1 MKRLLLLLFCL
12 YSLASVA
19 QNPASKLSYELQ
31 RLVPGF
37 VPIQTEGDEV
47 VFEQIMYDAK
57 GNVVVQL
64 LAKTGSAV
72 LVNELRAKN
81 FDIIVTTKF
90 TVTISVPVSRLNEL
104 ENVQEV
110 RKARAEYK
118 PGHGA
123 VVSQGDTAMKS
134 QLARVTY
141 GVNGA
146 GVKVGVLSD
155 SYNNLGG
162 AATGVTNGEL
172 PGPGNPNGF
181 TTPVSV
187 LADLASGGSDE
198 GRAMVEIIHDVAP
211 GATQAFATAFVG
223 GQAGFANNIIAL
235 KDAGS
240 KVIVDDVFYFAEPFF
255 QNGVIAQAVNTVKA
269 AGVSYFSAAGNSART
284 AYANPFRVGSF
295 TFPQVT
301 SVNVPAHNF
310 AAPGDPDVYLLQLNN
325 LAVGRTYTI
334 ALQWDE
340 PFPSVSGGAGAQTNM
355 DMYWYNAAGTGLS
368 GSVTNNNIGGDPI
381 EILQVA
387 PGAST
392 RHIAIRHTAGPAP
405 QNLRVVVYTNGLP
418 LTFGNAAVP
427 GINASTLVGH
437 ANAAGAMAVG
447 AAPWFRT
454 PAYGVNPPVI
464 ESFSS
469 LGGTPILFDDAG
481 NRLPVPIVYSKPE
494 ITGPDGGNN
503 SFFGSDS
510 NQDTDS
516 FPNFFGTS
524 AAAPHA
530 AAIAALMIQSRNG
543 QSPLTPDQIKTVM
556 ENSTIDMDDPDIA
569 GFQTGFDFRTG
580 HGLLQADL
588 ALAQV
593 NCTTPITL
601 TTGTIPN
608 ICQGTKSFTIPY
620 TATTGSPISYSI
632 SGPGITSVNDVA
644 LAAAPSS
651 ITVNLTGG
659 ATLPSMAF
667 NLQLKNAN
675 GCFSDT
681 IKGTVTVDPAS
692 IVNAGPDQ
700 TVCDSDTIYL
710 SATLSGVATNM
721 VWQKNAAFGTF
732 IGPDTQPNA
741 KFVLNAAGKM
751 LDSLSFGAMS
761 NDPGSNV
768 CQGGLDTVKI
778 YIQHGPTV
786 EAGPN
791 QTVCA
796 SSPTVTLA
804 GSKGGTATVATWSGG
819 AGTFLPN
826 NTTLNATYT
835 PTLGEITAGS
845 VKLKLTTDD
854 PDGICKAAVDS
865 VIITYDPASIINAGP
880 DQTVCDS
887 DTIYLSATL
896 SGLATQ
902 MVWQKNAAFGTFIG
916 PDTSPNAKF
925 VLNAA
930 GKMLDS
936 LSFGAM
942 SNDPG
947 GNVCQGGL
955 DTVKIYI
962 QHGAA
967 SVEAGPDQTVCA
979 SSPIV
984 TLAGSKGGTAIV
996 ATWSGGAGIFTPNN
1010 TTLNATYT
1018 PTLGEIA
1025 AGSVKLKLTTDD
1037 PAGTCEAGVDSVII
1051 TYDPASIVNAGPDQ
1065 TVCDSD
1071 TIYLSAT
1078 LSGLATN
1085 MVWQKNVAFGTFI
1098 GPDTSPNAKFVLN
1111 AAGKLL
1117 DSLSFGA
1124 MSNDPGGNVC
1134 QGGLDT
1140 VKIYIQHGPTVE
1152 AGPNQQVCS
1161 SSPTVTLAGSKG
1173 GTATVATWSGGAGI
1187 FTPNNTT
1194 LNATYTPTPGEITAG
1209 SVKLKLTTDDPA
1221 GICKAA
1227 VDSVIITY
1235 DPASIINAGPD
1246 QAICNTDTI
1255 VLNAT
1260 LSGVATD
1267 MVWQK
1272 NVAFGTFIT
1281 PDTQPFAKF
1290 VLNATGKLL
1299 DSLSF
1304 GAMSNDPGA
1313 NVCQGGL
1320 DTVKIYILHP
1330 AVPLVAAGDTINAGS
1345 SINLTATG
1353 CTGLGFTLRWFQVA
1367 DDALVSMPVSPLQ
1380 TTAYYARCEQT
1391 RLGVTCQSGKSTEFI
1406 VTVLPSSTSIIYVNV
1421 ANNAP
1426 GQDGSSW
1433 SKAFASLQ
1441 QGLTAAAAL
1450 QASPNKVQVWVAQG
1464 TYKPGTLRKDVFSI
1478 PSGVKVFGGFVGTE
1492 TLLEERNWKTNLT
1505 ILSGEIGTSVP
1516 DDNTYHVVLFSAT
1529 DTTTQLDGF
1538 RVVRGFAEFF
1548 AGTQTN
1554 NLDDPSVQ
1562 ASGGGILAIE
1572 KSKGLIINCTITDN
1586 RATGGGGM
1594 HLRDSSHLHIIQS
1607 VIFGNEA
1614 TFGGGVYVLGGSQ
1627 PYFENVLFAI
1637 NKGLGGGLYV
1647 NQSQPR
1653 LMNCTIASNKDGSN
1667 NVGGVYNSNATTT
1680 IQNSIL
1686 WGNTPLQSTAGSNIT
1701 NSIVEGGYTGTGN
1714 LNLNPLFVN
1723 PNPTGLAPMGVL
1735 GDYHLQVCSPAI
1747 NSGSNAG
1754 APNVDL
1760 DGNARPFPIGIGIAD
1775 MGVYESQSAGSSGPP
1790 NLTVTEPITSGTVLK
1805 VAGKITA
1812 TNQISGAK
1820 VVYQA
1825 TNSVTLSPG
1834 FSATGNSFLA
1844 VIGDCS
1850 TPVPASAGSEESL
1863 NQK

>member
-1 MKRLLLLLFCL
+1 M
-12 YSLASVA
+12 ASVA

-31 RLVPGF
+31 RLLPGF
-37 VPIQTEGDEV
+37 IPIQTEGDQM
-47 VFEQIMYDAK
+47 VFDQIMYDAK
-57 GNVVVQL
+57 GNVVVRL
-64 LAKTGSAV
+64 LAKTGSEV

-90 TVTISVPVSRLNEL
+90 TVTISVPVSRLKEL
-104 ENVQEV
+104 ENVEEM
-110 RKARAEYK
+110 RKATAEYK

-134 QLARVTY
+134 HLARVTY

-162 AATGVTNGEL
+162 AAAGVTNGEL

-181 TTPVSV
+181 TNPVEV
-187 LADLASGGSDE
+187 LAELSSGGSDE
-198 GRAMVEIIHDVAP
+198 GRAMIEIVHDVAP
-211 GATQAFATAFVG
+211 GATKAFATAFVG

-255 QNGVIAQAVNTVKA
+255 QNGFIAQAVNTVKA
-269 AGVSYFSAAGNSART
+269 AGVTYFSLAGNHARA
-284 AYANPFRVGSF
+284 AYANSFRAGSF
-295 TFPQVT
+295 TFPGVT
-301 SVNVPAHNF
+301 AGNVAAHNF
-310 AAPGDPDVYLLQLNN
+310 AAPGDPDVYMLQITG
-325 LAVGRTYTI
+325 LAAATYTVV
-334 ALQWDE
+334 LQWDE
-340 PFPSVSGGAGAQTNM
+340 PFPSVSGGAGAQTDM
-355 DMYWYNAAGTGLS
+355 DIFWYDATGTVPVVS
-368 GSVTNNNIGGDPI
+368 PPVNNIGLDPI
-381 EILQVA
+381 EQLRINTS
-387 PGAST
+387 GGT
-392 RHIAIRHTAGPAP
+392 RNLAIRHTSGPAP
-405 QNLRVVVYTNGLP
+405 QNLRIVIYTNGLP

-437 ANAAGAMAVG
+437 PNTPGAISVG

-464 ESFSS
+464 EAFSS
-469 LGGTPILFDDAG
+469 LGGTPILFDDDG
-481 NRLPVPIVYSKPE
+481 NRLPVPIIYDKPE
-494 ITGPDGGNN
+494 ITGPDGGNT
-503 SFFGSDS
+503 SFFGREIPE
-510 NQDTDS
+510 DTDT
-516 FPNFFGTS
+516 FRNFFGTS
-524 AAAPHA
+524 ASGPHA
-530 AAIAALMIQSRNG
+530 AAVAALMIQSRNG

-569 GFQTGFDFRTG
+569 GFQTGFDYRTG

-601 TTGTIPN
+601 TTGTVLN

-632 SGPGITSVNDVA
+632 SGPGITSVNDVV

-651 ITVNLTGG
+651 ITVNLSGG
-659 ATLPSMAF
+659 ATLPSIAY

-675 GCFSDT
+675 GCLSDT
-681 IKGTVTVDPAS
+681 IKGTVTIDPAS
-692 IVNAGPDQ
+692 IINAGPDQ

-710 SATLSGVATNM
+710 SATLSGVATQM

-732 IGPDTQPNA
+732 VGPDTSPNA

-761 NDPGSNV
+761 NDPGGNV

-778 YIQHGPTV
+778 YIEHGAASV
-786 EAGPN
+786 EAGPD
-791 QTVCA
+791 QTVCS

-819 AGTFLPN
+819 AGIFTPN

-835 PTLGEITAGS
+835 PTPGEITAGS

-902 MVWQKNAAFGTFIG
+902 MVWQKNVAFGTFIG

-962 QHGAA
+962 EHGAA
-967 SVEAGPDQTVCA
+967 SVEAGADQT
-979 SSPIV
+979 
-984 TLAGSKGGTAIV
+984 
-996 ATWSGGAGIFTPNN
+996 
-1010 TTLNATYT
+1010 
-1018 PTLGEIA
+1018 
-1025 AGSVKLKLTTDD
+1025 
-1037 PAGTCEAGVDSVII
+1037 
-1051 TYDPASIVNAGPDQ
+1051 
-1065 TVCDSD
+1065 
-1071 TIYLSAT
+1071 
-1078 LSGLATN
+1078 
-1085 MVWQKNVAFGTFI
+1085 
-1098 GPDTSPNAKFVLN
+1098 
-1111 AAGKLL
+1111 
-1117 DSLSFGA
+1117 
-1124 MSNDPGGNVC
+1124 
-1134 QGGLDT
+1134 
-1140 VKIYIQHGPTVE
+1140 
-1152 AGPNQQVCS
+1152 VCS

-1209 SVKLKLTTDDPA
+1209 SVKLKLTTDDPD

-1246 QAICNTDTI
+1246 QTVCDSDTI
-1255 VLNAT
+1255 YLSAT
-1260 LSGVATD
+1260 LSGVATQ

-1272 NVAFGTFIT
+1272 NAAFGTFVG
-1281 PDTQPFAKF
+1281 PDTSPNAKF
-1290 VLNATGKLL
+1290 VLNAAGKML

-1304 GAMSNDPGA
+1304 GAMSNDPGGNVCQGGLDTVKIYIEHGA
-1313 NVCQGGL
+1313 ASVEAGADQTVCSSSPTVTLAGSKGGTATVATWSGGAGIFTPNNTTLNATYTPTPGEITAGSVKLKLTTDDPDGICKAAVDSVIITYDPASIVNAGPDQAVCSMDTIYLSATLSGVATQMVWQKNVAFGTFVGPDTSPNAKFVLNAAGKMLDSLSFGAMSNDPGGNVCQGGL

-1345 SINLTATG
+1345 SINLTGTG
-1353 CTGLGFTLRWFQVA
+1353 CTGPGFTLRWFQAA
-1367 DDALVSMPVSPLQ
+1367 DDAPVSMPVSPLQ
-1380 TTAYYARCEQT
+1380 TTTYYARCEQT
-1391 RLGVTCQSGKSTEFI
+1391 RLGVTCQSDKSTEFI

-1450 QASPNKVQVWVAQG
+1450 QASASTVQVWVAQG

-1492 TLLEERNWKTNLT
+1492 TLLEERNWKINLT
-1505 ILSGEIGTSVP
+1505 ILSGEIGTIVP
-1516 DDNTYHVVLFSAT
+1516 DDNTYHVVLFKAT
-1529 DTTTQLDGF
+1529 NDTTQLDGF
-1538 RVVRGFAEFF
+1538 QVVRGFAEFF
-1548 AGTQTN
+1548 AGNQTN
-1554 NLDDPSVQ
+1554 NLEDPSVQ

-1572 KSKGLIINCTITDN
+1572 KSKGLIINCTVTDN
-1586 RATGGGGM
+1586 RAIGGGGM
-1594 HLRDSSHLHIIQS
+1594 LLRDSSHLHIIQS

-1637 NKGLGGGLYV
+1637 NKGLGAGLYV
-1647 NQSQPR
+1647 NHSQPT

-1701 NSIVEGGYTGTGN
+1701 NSIVEGGYMGTGN

-1735 GDYHLQVCSPAI
+1735 GDYHLQICSPAI
-1747 NSGSNAG
+1747 NSGNNAG

-1825 TNSVTLSPG
+1825 TNSVILSPG

>member
-1 MKRLLLLLFCL
+1 MKRLLLFLFCL
-12 YSLASVA
+12 YSLLGVA

-31 RLVPGF
+31 RLLPGF
-37 VPIQTEGDEV
+37 VPIQTEGDQL
-47 VFEQIMYDAK
+47 VFDQIMYDAK
-57 GNVVVQL
+57 GNVVVRL

-104 ENVQEV
+104 ENVQEM
-110 RKARAEYK
+110 RKANAEYK
-118 PGHGA
+118 PSHGA

-134 QLARVTY
+134 HLARVTY

-162 AATGVTNGEL
+162 AAAGVTNGEL

-187 LADLASGGSDE
+187 LADLSSGGSDE

-211 GATQAFATAFVG
+211 GAPQAFATAFVG

-235 KDAGS
+235 KDATC

-255 QNGVIAQAVNTVKA
+255 QNGLIAQAVNTVKA

-284 AYANPFRVGSF
+284 AYANNFRAGSF
-295 TFPQVT
+295 TFPGIT
-301 SVNVPAHNF
+301 MSNVPAHNF
-310 AAPGDPDVYLLQLNN
+310 AAPGDPDVYMLQITG
-325 LAVGRTYTI
+325 LAAATYTVV
-334 ALQWDE
+334 LQWDE
-340 PFPSVSGGAGAQTNM
+340 PFPSVSGGAGAQTDM
-355 DMYWYNAAGTGLS
+355 DIYWYNAAGTVPVPS
-368 GSVTNNNIGGDPI
+368 TPTNNIGLDPI
-381 EILQVA
+381 EQLQI
-387 PGAST
+387 ST
-392 RHIAIRHTAGPAP
+392 SGGTRNLAIRHTAGPAP
-405 QNLRVVVYTNGLP
+405 QNLRIVIFTNGLP
-418 LTFGNAAVP
+418 LTFGNTAIP

-437 ANAAGAMAVG
+437 ANAAGAIAVG

-481 NRLPVPIVYSKPE
+481 NRLSAPILYSKPE

-503 SFFGSDS
+503 SFFGNDS
-510 NQDTDS
+510 NQDPDT
-516 FPNFFGTS
+516 FRNFFGTS

-530 AAIAALMIQSRNG
+530 AAVAALMIQSRNG

-632 SGPGITSVNDVA
+632 SGPGITSVNDAA

-651 ITVNLTGG
+651 ITVNLSSG
-659 ATLPSMAF
+659 ATLPSMAY

-675 GCFSDT
+675 GCVSDT
-681 IKGTVTVDPAS
+681 IKGTITVDPAAIVDAGPDQTVCNSDTIYLNATLSGVATNMVWQKNAAFGTFIGPDTQPNAKFVLNAAGKMLDSLSFGAMTNDPGGNVCQGGLDTVKIFIQPGPTVEAGPEQRVCSSSPIVTLAGS
-692 IVNAGPDQ
+692 IGGTATAAIWSGGSGSFTPNISTLNATYTPTPGEIAAGSVKLKLTTNDPAGICKAAVDSVVIKYDPAAIVDAGPDQ

-751 LDSLSFGAMS
+751 LDSLSFGAMT
-761 NDPGSNV
+761 NDPGANV

-778 YIQHGPTV
+778 YIIHGPTV
-786 EAGPN
+786 EAGPE
-791 QTVCA
+791 QR
-796 SSPTVTLA
+796 
-804 GSKGGTATVATWSGG
+804 
-819 AGTFLPN
+819 
-826 NTTLNATYT
+826 
-835 PTLGEITAGS
+835 
-845 VKLKLTTDD
+845 
-854 PDGICKAAVDS
+854 
-865 VIITYDPASIINAGP
+865 
-880 DQTVCDS
+880 
-887 DTIYLSATL
+887 
-896 SGLATQ
+896 
-902 MVWQKNAAFGTFIG
+902 
-916 PDTSPNAKF
+916 
-925 VLNAA
+925 
-930 GKMLDS
+930 
-936 LSFGAM
+936 
-942 SNDPG
+942 
-947 GNVCQGGL
+947 
-955 DTVKIYI
+955 
-962 QHGAA
+962 
-967 SVEAGPDQTVCA
+967 
-979 SSPIV
+979 
-984 TLAGSKGGTAIV
+984 
-996 ATWSGGAGIFTPNN
+996 
-1010 TTLNATYT
+1010 
-1018 PTLGEIA
+1018 
-1025 AGSVKLKLTTDD
+1025 
-1037 PAGTCEAGVDSVII
+1037 
-1051 TYDPASIVNAGPDQ
+1051 
-1065 TVCDSD
+1065 
-1071 TIYLSAT
+1071 
-1078 LSGLATN
+1078 
-1085 MVWQKNVAFGTFI
+1085 
-1098 GPDTSPNAKFVLN
+1098 
-1111 AAGKLL
+1111 
-1117 DSLSFGA
+1117 
-1124 MSNDPGGNVC
+1124 
-1134 QGGLDT
+1134 
-1140 VKIYIQHGPTVE
+1140 
-1152 AGPNQQVCS
+1152 VCS

-1173 GTATVATWSGGAGI
+1173 GTATVATWSGGAGT

-1227 VDSVIITY
+1227 VDSVVIKY
-1235 DPASIINAGPD
+1235 DPASIVDAGPD

-1260 LSGVATD
+1260 LSGVATN

-1330 AVPLVAAGDTINAGS
+1330 AVPLVAEGDTINAGS

-1353 CTGLGFTLRWFQVA
+1353 CTGPSFTLRWYQAA
-1367 DDALVSMPVSPLQ
+1367 DDAPVSMPVSPLQ

-1391 RLGVTCQSGKSTEFI
+1391 RLSVTCQSGKSTEFI
-1406 VTVLPSSTSIIYVNV
+1406 VTVLPALTSVIYVNV

-1450 QASPNKVQVWVAQG
+1450 KASVSTVQVWVAQG

-1492 TLLEERNWKTNLT
+1492 TLLSERNWKTNLT

-1516 DDNTYHVVLFSAT
+1516 DDNTYHVVLFKST
-1529 DTTTQLDGF
+1529 NDTTQLDGF

-1548 AGTQTN
+1548 AGNQTN
-1554 NLDDPSVQ
+1554 NLDDPSIQ

-1614 TFGGGVYVLGGSQ
+1614 TFGGGVYLLGGSQ

-1667 NVGGVYNSNATTT
+1667 NVGGVYNSNSTTT

-1714 LNLNPLFVN
+1714 LSLNPLFVN

-1775 MGVYESQSAGSSGPP
+1775 MGVYESQSAGSSGP
-1790 NLTVTEPITSGTVLK
+1790 NSLTVTEPITSGTVLK

-1850 TPVPASAGSEESL
+1850 TPVPAAVGSEESL

>member
-1 MKRLLLLLFCL
+1 MKKLLLLLFCL

-37 VPIQTEGDEV
+37 IPIQTEGDEM
-47 VFEQIMYDAK
+47 VFDQIMYDTK
-57 GNVVVQL
+57 GNIVVQL
-64 LAKTGSAV
+64 LAKTGSEV

-81 FDIIVTTKF
+81 FEIIVTTKF
-90 TVTISVPVSRLNEL
+90 TVTISVPVSRINEL
-104 ENVQEV
+104 ENVQEM

-134 QLARVTY
+134 HLARVTY

-155 SYNNLGG
+155 SYNRLGG
-162 AATGVTNGEL
+162 AAAGVTNGEL

-181 TTPVSV
+181 TTPVE
-187 LADLASGGSDE
+187 LLQEGPSGSIDE
-198 GRAMVEIIHDVAP
+198 GRAMIEIVHDVAP
-211 GATQAFATAFVG
+211 GATKAFATAFVG

-235 KDAGS
+235 KDATC

-255 QNGVIAQAVNTVKA
+255 QNGFIAQAVNTVKA
-269 AGVSYFSAAGNSART
+269 AGVAYFSLAGNHARA
-284 AYANPFRVGSF
+284 AYANSFRAGSF
-295 TFPQVT
+295 TFPAGVT
-301 SVNVPAHNF
+301 AGNVPAHNF
-310 AAPGDPDVYLLQLNN
+310 AAPGDPDVYLLQLTG
-325 LAVGRTYTI
+325 LAAARYTI
-334 ALQWDE
+334 TLQWDE

-355 DMYWYNAAGTGLS
+355 DMYLYNSDGTSIS
-368 GSVTNNNIGGDPI
+368 GSATTNNLGGDPI
-381 EILQVA
+381 EIIQLNLS
-387 PGAST
+387 GGT
-392 RHIAIRHTAGPAP
+392 RNIAIRHTAGPAP
-405 QNLRVVVYTNGLP
+405 QNLRIVIYTNGLP
-418 LTFGNAAVP
+418 LTFGNTAVP

-437 ANAAGAMAVG
+437 PNTPGAISVG
-447 AAPWFRT
+447 AVPWFRT

-481 NRLPVPIVYSKPE
+481 NRLPAPIVYSKPE

-503 SFFGSDS
+503 SFFGGDS
-510 NQDTDS
+510 NQDTDT
-516 FPNFFGTS
+516 FRNFFGTS
-524 AAAPHA
+524 ASAPHA
-530 AAIAALMIQSRNG
+530 AAVAALMIQSRNG

-651 ITVNLTGG
+651 ITVNLIGG

-692 IVNAGPDQ
+692 IVDAGPDQ
-700 TVCDSDTIYL
+700 TVCDSDTIYLNATLSGVATNMVWQKNAAFGTFIGPDTQPQAKFVLNAAGKMLDSLSFGAMSNDPGGNVCQGGLDTVKIYIIHGPTVEAGPEQRVCASSPTVTLAGSKGGTATVATWSGGAGTFLPNNTTLNATYTPTPGEIAAGSVKLKLTTDDPAGICKAAVDSVVIKYDPAAIVDAGPDQTVCNSDTIYL

-751 LDSLSFGAMS
+751 LDSLTFGAMT
-761 NDPGSNV
+761 NDPGANV

-778 YIQHGPTV
+778 YIIHGPTV
-786 EAGPN
+786 EAGPE
-791 QTVCA
+791 QR
-796 SSPTVTLA
+796 
-804 GSKGGTATVATWSGG
+804 
-819 AGTFLPN
+819 
-826 NTTLNATYT
+826 
-835 PTLGEITAGS
+835 
-845 VKLKLTTDD
+845 
-854 PDGICKAAVDS
+854 
-865 VIITYDPASIINAGP
+865 
-880 DQTVCDS
+880 
-887 DTIYLSATL
+887 
-896 SGLATQ
+896 
-902 MVWQKNAAFGTFIG
+902 
-916 PDTSPNAKF
+916 
-925 VLNAA
+925 
-930 GKMLDS
+930 
-936 LSFGAM
+936 
-942 SNDPG
+942 
-947 GNVCQGGL
+947 
-955 DTVKIYI
+955 
-962 QHGAA
+962 
-967 SVEAGPDQTVCA
+967 
-979 SSPIV
+979 
-984 TLAGSKGGTAIV
+984 
-996 ATWSGGAGIFTPNN
+996 
-1010 TTLNATYT
+1010 
-1018 PTLGEIA
+1018 
-1025 AGSVKLKLTTDD
+1025 
-1037 PAGTCEAGVDSVII
+1037 
-1051 TYDPASIVNAGPDQ
+1051 
-1065 TVCDSD
+1065 
-1071 TIYLSAT
+1071 
-1078 LSGLATN
+1078 
-1085 MVWQKNVAFGTFI
+1085 
-1098 GPDTSPNAKFVLN
+1098 
-1111 AAGKLL
+1111 
-1117 DSLSFGA
+1117 
-1124 MSNDPGGNVC
+1124 
-1134 QGGLDT
+1134 
-1140 VKIYIQHGPTVE
+1140 
-1152 AGPNQQVCS
+1152 VCS

-1173 GTATVATWSGGAGI
+1173 GTATVATWSGGAGT

-1235 DPASIINAGPD
+1235 DPASIVNAGPD

-1260 LSGVATD
+1260 LSGVATN

-1330 AVPLVAAGDTINAGS
+1330 AVPLVAEGDTINAGS

-1353 CTGLGFTLRWFQVA
+1353 CTGPSFTLRWYQVA
-1367 DDALVSMPVSPLQ
+1367 DDAPVSMPVSPLQ

-1391 RLGVTCQSGKSTEFI
+1391 RLSVTCQSGKSTEFI

-1426 GQDGSSW
+1426 AQDGSSW

-1450 QASPNKVQVWVAQG
+1450 HASASMVQVWVAQG

-1516 DDNTYHVVLFSAT
+1516 DDNTYHVVLFKST
-1529 DTTTQLDGF
+1529 NDTTQLDGF

-1548 AGTQTN
+1548 AGNQTN
-1554 NLDDPSVQ
+1554 NLDDPSIQ

-1714 LNLNPLFVN
+1714 LSLNPLFVN

-1775 MGVYESQSAGSSGPP
+1775 MGVYESQSAGSSGP
-1790 NLTVTEPITSGTVLK
+1790 NSLTVTEPITSGTVLK

>member
-1 MKRLLLLLFCL
+1 MKRLLLLILCL
-12 YSLASVA
+12 CSLASVA
-19 QNPASKLSYELQ
+19 QKPASKLNYDLQ

-37 VPIQTEGDEV
+37 VPILTEGDEAVYDHLMYETNGNIV
-47 VFEQIMYDAK
+47 VR
-57 GNVVVQL
+57 L
-64 LAKTGSAV
+64 LAKTTSEA
-72 LVNELRAKN
+72 LLNELKVQKS
-81 FDIIVTTKF
+81 IVVITSTKF
-90 TVTISVPVSRLNEL
+90 TVTVSVPVSQLNDLETLQEL
-104 ENVQEV
+104 
-110 RKARAEYK
+110 RKAEPEYK
-118 PGHGA
+118 PSHGA

-155 SYNNLGG
+155 SYNRLGG
-162 AATGVTNGEL
+162 AATGVANGEL

-181 TTPVSV
+181 TNPVEL
-187 LADLASGGSDE
+187 LAEGPALFTSDE
-198 GRAMVEIIHDVAP
+198 GRAMIEIVHDVAP
-211 GATQAFATAFVG
+211 GATKAFATAFVG

-235 KDAGS
+235 KDATC

-255 QNGVIAQAVNTVKA
+255 QNGVIAQAVNTVNA
-269 AGVSYFSAAGNSART
+269 AGVTYFSLAGNHART
-284 AYANPFRVGSF
+284 AYANNFRAGSF
-295 TFPQVT
+295 RFPLLT
-301 SVNVPAHNF
+301 SGMVPAHNF

-325 LAVGRTYTI
+325 LSIGRAYTI
-334 ALQWDE
+334 VLQWDE
-340 PFPSVSGGAGAQTNM
+340 PFPSVSGGAGAQTDL
-355 DMYWYNAAGTGLS
+355 DMYLYNANGTIPT
-368 GSVTNNNIGGDPI
+368 GSAATDNLGGDPI
-381 EILQVA
+381 EIMQVI
-387 PGAST
+387 PLGST
-392 RHIAIRHTAGPAP
+392 RNIAIRHFAGPAP
-405 QNLRVVVYTNGLP
+405 QNLRIVIYTNGLP

-437 ANAAGAMAVG
+437 PNTPGAISVG
-447 AAPWFRT
+447 AAPWYRT
-454 PAYGVNPPVI
+454 PAYGVTPPEI

-481 NRLPVPIVYSKPE
+481 NRLPAPIVYQKPE
-494 ITGPDGGNN
+494 ITGPDGGNT
-503 SFFGSDS
+503 SFFGREIAE
-510 NQDTDS
+510 DTDS
-516 FPNFFGTS
+516 FRNFFGTS
-524 AAAPHA
+524 ASAPHA
-530 AAIAALMIQSRNG
+530 AAVAALMVQLQSSNG
-543 QSPLTPDQIKTVM
+543 QPPLTPDQIKTVM
-556 ENSTIDMDDPDIA
+556 QNSTIDMDDPDIA

-580 HGLLQADL
+580 YGLLQADL

-593 NCTTPITL
+593 NCITPITL
-601 TTGTIPN
+601 TTGAIPK
-608 ICQGTKSFTIPY
+608 ICEGTKSFTIPY

-632 SGPGITSVNDVA
+632 SGPGITSVNDAV

-692 IVNAGPDQ
+692 IVDAGPDQ

-710 SATLSGVATNM
+710 NATLSGVATNM

-761 NDPGSNV
+761 NDPG
-768 CQGGLDTVKI
+768 
-778 YIQHGPTV
+778 
-786 EAGPN
+786 
-791 QTVCA
+791 
-796 SSPTVTLA
+796 
-804 GSKGGTATVATWSGG
+804 
-819 AGTFLPN
+819 
-826 NTTLNATYT
+826 
-835 PTLGEITAGS
+835 
-845 VKLKLTTDD
+845 
-854 PDGICKAAVDS
+854 
-865 VIITYDPASIINAGP
+865 
-880 DQTVCDS
+880 
-887 DTIYLSATL
+887 
-896 SGLATQ
+896 
-902 MVWQKNAAFGTFIG
+902 
-916 PDTSPNAKF
+916 
-925 VLNAA
+925 
-930 GKMLDS
+930 
-936 LSFGAM
+936 
-942 SNDPG
+942 

-962 QHGAA
+962 
-967 SVEAGPDQTVCA
+967 
-979 SSPIV
+979 I
-984 TLAGSKGGTAIV
+984 
-996 ATWSGGAGIFTPNN
+996 
-1010 TTLNATYT
+1010 
-1018 PTLGEIA
+1018 
-1025 AGSVKLKLTTDD
+1025 
-1037 PAGTCEAGVDSVII
+1037 
-1051 TYDPASIVNAGPDQ
+1051 
-1065 TVCDSD
+1065 
-1071 TIYLSAT
+1071 
-1078 LSGLATN
+1078 
-1085 MVWQKNVAFGTFI
+1085 
-1098 GPDTSPNAKFVLN
+1098 
-1111 AAGKLL
+1111 
-1117 DSLSFGA
+1117 
-1124 MSNDPGGNVC
+1124 
-1134 QGGLDT
+1134 
-1140 VKIYIQHGPTVE
+1140 HGPTVE
-1152 AGPNQQVCS
+1152 AGPEQRVCS

-1173 GTATVATWSGGAGI
+1173 GTATVATWSGGAGT

-1194 LNATYTPTPGEITAG
+1194 LNATYTPTPGEIAAGSVKLKLTTDDPAGICKAAVDSVVIKYDPAAIVDAGPDQTVCDADTIYLNATLSGVATNMVWQKNVAFGTFVGPDTSPSAKFVLNAAGKMLDSLTFGAMTNDPGGNVCQGGLDTVKIYIQHGAATVEAGPEQRVCSSSPTVTLAGSKGGTATVATWSGGAGTFTPNNTTLNATYTPTPGEIAAG

-1235 DPASIINAGPD
+1235 DPASIVNAGPD

-1260 LSGVATD
+1260 LSGVATN

-1290 VLNATGKLL
+1290 VLNAAGKLL

-1330 AVPLVAAGDTINAGS
+1330 AVPLVAEGDTINAGS

-1353 CTGLGFTLRWFQVA
+1353 CTGPGFTLRWYQAA
-1367 DDALVSMPVSPLQ
+1367 DDAPVSMPVSPLQ
-1380 TTAYYARCEQT
+1380 TAAYYARCEQT
-1391 RLGVTCQSGKSTEFI
+1391 RLDVICQSAKSTEFV
-1406 VTVLPSSTSIIYVNV
+1406 VTVLPSLTTVIYVNV

-1492 TLLEERNWKTNLT
+1492 TLLSERNWKTNPT
-1505 ILSGEIGTSVP
+1505 ILSGEIGTTALN
-1516 DDNTYHVVLFSAT
+1516 DNMYHVVLFKAT
-1529 DTTTQLDGF
+1529 NDTTQLDGF
-1538 RVVRGFAEFF
+1538 QIVRGFAEFF
-1548 AGTQTN
+1548 AGSQTN
-1554 NLDDPSVQ
+1554 NLDDPSIQ
-1562 ASGGGILAIE
+1562 ASGGGILAID

-1637 NKGLGGGLYV
+1637 NKGLGGALYA
-1647 NQSQPR
+1647 NHSQPR
-1653 LMNCTIASNKDGSN
+1653 LMNCTIASNKDGGN
-1667 NVGGVYNSNATTT
+1667 NVGGIYNTNAATT

-1701 NSIVEGGYTGTGN
+1701 NSIVEGGYAGTGN

-1723 PNPTGLAPMGVL
+1723 PNANGLAPMGVL
-1735 GDYHLQVCSPAI
+1735 GDYHLQACSPAI

-1760 DGNARPFPIGIGIAD
+1760 DGNARPYPIGIGIAD
-1775 MGVYESQSAGSSGPP
+1775 MGVYESQSTGSTGPN
-1790 NLTVTEPITSGTVLK
+1790 NLTVKEPITSGTVLK

-1850 TPVPASAGSEESL
+1850 TPVPATVGSEESL